1 MKKIILC
8 FYIFFFG
15 MFTVDASSK
24 NEVLYNYIDAT
35 VQSNGDVSVKE
46 LVVVSGTI
54 EDYHKS
60 LLYRNS
66 RLEKHDE
73 IDYLR
78 DAIYNATSIEDI
90 SISIKNFSSTKI
102 YYKNLFDKDF
112 KPLEK
117 FYFKEDIEEMGYIES
132 SIQDG
137 KYYKFYSNQKNTIT
151 GLLFE
156 YTLKNV
162 VVLHNDIAEIYSAFF
177 PTLESDLSY
186 LEIRVHV
193 GEQVDYLKMWAH
205 GDLSSQVTKI
215 DDTAIATYSK
225 LSKNTQL
232 SFRVVFSK
240 DNLSITNP
248 LKQSKVSSL
257 KNIVELEEKNT
268 HQMNIQKKQTK
279 IAHKVIFTSDVLLII
294 VLFFYWIFVFIK
306 YDKEKELL
314 MPNQLPAH
322 IESSYGIEVLDLFW
336 NKKERVKSFLISTLH
351 LVLKENIEYDRNKH
365 LFTLKSKKN
374 LTESQEYLIEM
385 LFNQKKTM
393 KESDFFVFLKTIHTP
408 KYEDKK
414 YQNWKYYVHVEYNK
428 QKFYEQNGL
437 PTISAV
443 FFLLLSVFVLMAS
456 IYFKVD
462 FILSLFLVCSCLLFL
477 IYTFLI
483 SKKTKK
489 GREEYAKWSFVEE
502 TMQRNPELIQK
513 NPELEEYAIYSLVF
527 DQQNNII
534 PLLNKDSLSFQ
545 CLEIYKHYEKEG
557 TSRNE

>member
-35 VQSNGDVSVKE
+35 VQSNGDISVKE

-112 KPLEK
+112 EPLEK

-314 MPNQLPAH
+314 IPKQLPAH

-336 NKKERVKSFLISTLH
+336 NKKERVESFLISTLH

-385 LFNQKKTM
+385 LFDQKKTM
-393 KESDFFVFLKTIHTP
+393 KESDFFVFLKMIHTP

-489 GREEYAKWSFVEE
+489 GREEYAKWSLVEE
-502 TMQRNPELIQK
+502 TMQRNPELMQK

-527 DQQNNII
+527 EQQNNII
-534 PLLNKDSLSFQ
+534 PLLNNDSLAFQ

>member
-35 VQSNGDVSVKE
+35 VQSNGDISVKE

-78 DAIYNATSIEDI
+78 DAIYNVTSIEDI

-112 KPLEK
+112 EPLEK

-268 HQMNIQKKQTK
+268 HQMKIQKKQTK

-336 NKKERVKSFLISTLH
+336 NKKERVESFLISTLH

-393 KESDFFVFLKTIHTP
+393 KESDFFVFLKMIHTP

-443 FFLLLSVFVLMAS
+443 FVLLLSVFVLMAS

-527 DQQNNII
+527 NQQNNII
-534 PLLNKDSLSFQ
+534 PLLNKDSLAFQ

>member
-306 YDKEKELL
+306 YDKEKELI
-314 MPNQLPAH
+314 MPKQLPSH
-322 IESSYGIEVLDLFW
+322 VESSYGIEVLDLFW
-336 NKKERVKSFLISTLH
+336 NKKERVESFLISTLH
-351 LVLKENIEYDRNKH
+351 LVLKENI
-365 LFTLKSKKN
+365 
-374 LTESQEYLIEM
+374 
-385 LFNQKKTM
+385 
-393 KESDFFVFLKTIHTP
+393 
-408 KYEDKK
+408 
-414 YQNWKYYVHVEYNK
+414 
-428 QKFYEQNGL
+428 
-437 PTISAV
+437 
-443 FFLLLSVFVLMAS
+443 
-456 IYFKVD
+456 
-462 FILSLFLVCSCLLFL
+462 
-477 IYTFLI
+477 
-483 SKKTKK
+483 
-489 GREEYAKWSFVEE
+489 
-502 TMQRNPELIQK
+502 
-513 NPELEEYAIYSLVF
+513 
-527 DQQNNII
+527 
-534 PLLNKDSLSFQ
+534 
-545 CLEIYKHYEKEG
+545 
-557 TSRNE
+557 